1 MDNDFKELLS
11 AFNDHKVKYL
21 IVGGYAV
28 SYHSEPRFT
37 KDLNVFIQST
47 PENAKAVFQAL
58 AEYETPLGEITLE
71 DFVNPETIFQIGVA
85 PQRIDILQKITGVD
99 FEAAWN
105 NRVRGPV
112 GKGDPLE
119 ANYISPQDLIRNK
132 LAVGR
137 SRDIADAEEL
147 SDSLRATGRPSVIRK
162 ETDL

>member
-1 MDNDFKELLS
+1 MDKDFKELLS
-11 AFNDHKVKYL
+11 AFNGHNVRYL

-37 KDLNVFIQST
+37 KDLDVFIQST
-47 PENAKAVFQAL
+47 PENAKAVFEAL
-58 AEYETPLGEITLE
+58 AEYGAPLGGITLE

-132 LAVGR
+132 LATGR
-137 SRDIADAEEL
+137 SRDIADAEDL
-147 SDSLRATGRPSVIRK
+147 QTSLKATGRS
-162 ETDL
+162 